1 MPFPRRY
8 PQFPTPHRVAGSSS
22 AASLSSLAS
31 PHGTKKPGRAPPP
44 PRALSSPPH
53 VSASPIHRGRGRRHS
68 TVPLPLAALAAD
80 EADRPSS
87 QPASPAPSSP
97 GGAGEAAPGANER
110 AGVPRGAA
118 IVVLCGKERGRQLV
132 PRLSRPVRR
141 EVSVVTHAGRFARVI

>member
-8 PQFPTPHRVAGSSS
+8 PGPSRCRIEL
-22 AASLSSLAS
+22 ASLSNLAS

-53 VSASPIHRGRGRRHS
+53 VSASPIHSRRGRRRRHS